1 MPQIHIIVVNLPRM
15 SSLSENGEKH
25 YLVLKFPEYK
35 MFVFEPEFS
44 CYFIAGRSENL
55 SRNNVLPVYI

>member
-1 MPQIHIIVVNLPRM
+1 MPQIHIIIVNLSRM
-15 SSLSENGEKH
+15 SSLPENGEKH
-25 YLVLKFPEYK
+25 SLVLKFPEYK

-44 CYFIAGRSENL
+44 CYFLAGRSENL

>member
-1 MPQIHIIVVNLPRM
+1 M

-44 CYFIAGRSENL
+44 CYFLAGRSENL